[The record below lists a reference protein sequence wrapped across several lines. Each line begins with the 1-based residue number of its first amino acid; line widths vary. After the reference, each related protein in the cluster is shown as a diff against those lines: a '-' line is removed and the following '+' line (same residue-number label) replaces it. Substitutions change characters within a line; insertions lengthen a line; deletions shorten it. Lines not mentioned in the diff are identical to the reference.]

1 MGASIIPSP
10 NLPPA
15 PAQAPAPPQF
25 EPNTE
30 TIKRKLLR
38 KGVHPTPKL
47 IRTLTK
53 REILK
58 HNRKTKQQS
67 QSETPSLTASDLQS
81 LAEQS
86 HFLTLKREY
95 KRFSKA
101 LNSKTERQGPSLVGN
116 PWERIEGAK
125 LRDLASENEEFHGER
140 LKRQNLKELREM
152 FEEDLRWV
160 LEDDVEVEE
169 DDWLLPAEK
178 QERDLDPSKRWRNEK
193 EAIRFLVDRLSEREI
208 TERHWKFVR
217 IMKQS
222 GLQFT
227 EWQLLRIVEGLGK
240 KGNWRQAMAVVQ
252 WLYGN
257 KECKDFKSRFVY
269 TKLLSVLG
277 KARRPREALGIFKL
291 MLGDCLIYPD
301 LAAYHS
307 IAVTLGQ
314 AGLLKEL
321 LNTIEC
327 MRQKPSKR
335 IKNMRHKKWEPML
348 EPDLVVY
355 NAVLNACVS
364 LHQWKGVLWA
374 FEQLRKSGL
383 RPNGATYGLAMEV
396 MLHSGKY
403 DLVHEFFRKMKR
415 SGEAL
420 TALTYKVLVKAFWEE
435 GKINKA
441 VEAVRDMEQ
450 RGVVGTASVYYELAC
465 CLCKNGRWQDAM
477 IEVDKIK
484 KLSTRKP
491 LEITFT
497 GLIMASLDGGYV
509 DDCIS
514 IFQYMKDH
522 CAPNIGTVNAMLRVY
537 GQNDMFSKAKE
548 LFEKTNIARSG
559 PCGSLNG
566 KFGNLT
572 PDGFTYSLMLEASAS
587 AHQWEYFDYVYR
599 EMALCGYQLDQSKHP
614 ILLVEASRAGKWHLL
629 EHAFEAFL
637 EGGEIPHP
645 LIFTEMLI
653 QATLKGNYEKA
664 VTLVNTMAQ
673 APFQV
678 SEKQWTEH
686 FVKNG
691 DRVSQ
696 GCLVK
701 LLDALSSSELSS
713 EVTALNLLRSLQS
726 LCGSALSTSSMSFGI
741 EITGKSEPNC
751 NNGETYG
758 CERLNIP
765 TIPGNIMVEKGK
777 AATGPPSEATGTSFA
792 MLALTN
798 DGKNEEDGAAADSVN
813 SLLNYDMDD
822 DTRDFA
828 NGVTSAE
835 HMNCSGKPVPYL
847 NLDQYTKDFDEAETD
862 LPVNDGDS
870 QTSKLPSAQEILESW
885 KKNREKDGI
894 YFPFHQG
901 KK

>member
-1 MGASIIPSP
+1 MVGSIVPSP

-15 PAQAPAPPQF
+15 PSQF
-25 EPNTE
+25 EPNADN
-30 TIKRKLLR
+30 IKRKLLR
-38 KGVHPTPKL
+38 QGVHPTPKI

-58 HNRKTKQQS
+58 HNRKAKQQS

-101 LNSKTERQGPSLVGN
+101 LNPKTERRGPSLVGK

-125 LRDLASENEEFHGER
+125 LQDLVSEEFNGVS
-140 LKRQNLKELREM
+140 LKRENLKELREM

-160 LEDDVEVEE
+160 LDDDVEVE
-169 DDWLLPAEK
+169 DDGWLLPTDK
-178 QERDLDPSKRWRNEK
+178 QEQDLDPSKRWRNEK

-240 KGNWRQAMAVVQ
+240 NGNWRQAMAVVQ

-257 KECKDFKSRFVY
+257 KERKDFKSRFVY

-277 KARRPREALGIFKL
+277 KARRPQEALWIFKL

-321 LNTIEC
+321 LNIIER

-335 IKNMRHKKWEPML
+335 IKNMRSKKWDPVL

-355 NAVLNACVS
+355 NAVLNACVP
-364 LHQWKGVLWA
+364 LHQWKGVSWV

-383 RPNGATYGLAMEV
+383 RPNEATYGLAMEV
-396 MLHSGKY
+396 MLQSGKY
-403 DLVHEFFRKMKR
+403 DLVHEYYRKMKR
-415 SGEAL
+415 SGEAPR
-420 TALTYKVLVKAFWEE
+420 ALTYKVLVKAFWEE
-435 GKINKA
+435 GKINEA
-441 VEAVRDMEQ
+441 VETVRGMEQ
-450 RGVVGTASVYYELAC
+450 RGVIGTASVYYELAC

-514 IFQYMKDH
+514 IFEYMKDH
-522 CAPNIGTVNAMLRVY
+522 CAPNIGTINAMLRVY

-548 LFEKTNIARSG
+548 LFEKTNKARSG
-559 PCGSLNG
+559 PYGSLNG
-566 KFGNLT
+566 KYGNLT
-572 PDGFTYSLMLEASAS
+572 PDGFTYSLLLEASAS
-587 AHQWEYFDYVYR
+587 AHQWEYFEYVYK

-629 EHAFEAFL
+629 EHAFEASL

-653 QATLKGNYEKA
+653 QATLKSNYEKA

-691 DRVSQ
+691 DRVTQ

-726 LCGSALSTSSMSFGI
+726 LCGNGDTCD
-741 EITGKSEPNC
+741 SES
-751 NNGETYG
+751 
-758 CERLNIP
+758 LNIP
-765 TIPGNIMVEKGK
+765 SIFGNMMVEKGK
-777 AATGPPSEATGTSFA
+777 AATGLSEATDT
-792 MLALTN
+792 
-798 DGKNEEDGAAADSVN
+798 GKNEEDGVNADSMN
-813 SLLNYDMDD
+813 YLLNYDIDD
-822 DTRDFA
+822 STRDYA
-828 NGVTSAE
+828 NGVTSNE
-835 HMNCSGKPVPYL
+835 PSSCSGKQAPLL
-847 NLDQYTKDFDEAETD
+847 NLDEYTKDVDESEAD

-870 QTSKLPSAQEILESW
+870 HTSKLPSAQEILESW
-885 KKNREKDGI
+885 KKSREKDGI
-894 YFPFHQG
+894 YFPFHLGQ
-901 KK
+901 K

>member
-1 MGASIIPSP
+1 MGGSIVPSPSP

-15 PAQAPAPPQF
+15 PSPSQF

-30 TIKRKLLR
+30 NIKRKLLR
-38 KGVHPTPKL
+38 KGLHPTPKI
-47 IRTLTK
+47 IRTLSK

-58 HNRKTKQQS
+58 HNRKTKQKS
-67 QSETPSLTASDLQS
+67 QSETPSLAASDLQS

-101 LNSKTERQGPSLVGN
+101 LSSKTERQGPLVGK

-125 LRDLASENEEFHGER
+125 LRDLVSENEEFHGESLNR
-140 LKRQNLKELREM
+140 ENLKDLREM
-152 FEEDLRWV
+152 FQEDLRWV
-160 LEDDVEVEE
+160 LEDDVDVE
-169 DDWLLPAEK
+169 DDGWLLPADK
-178 QERDLDPSKRWRNEK
+178 QERDFDPSKRWRNEK

-208 TERHWKFVR
+208 TERHWKFAR

-240 KGNWRQAMAVVQ
+240 NGNWRQAMAVVQ

-257 KECKDFKSRFVY
+257 KERKDFKSRFVY

-277 KARRPREALGIFKL
+277 KARRPQEALWIFKL

-321 LNTIEC
+321 LNIIEC

-335 IKNMRHKKWEPML
+335 TKNMRHKMWEPML

-355 NAVLNACVS
+355 NAVLNACVP
-364 LHQWKGVLWA
+364 LHQWKGVSWV
-374 FEQLRKSGL
+374 FEQLRKSGV
-383 RPNGATYGLAMEV
+383 RPNEATYGLAMEV
-396 MLHSGKY
+396 MLQSGKY

-415 SGEAL
+415 SGEAPK
-420 TALTYKVLVKAFWEE
+420 ALTYKVLVKAFWEE
-435 GKINKA
+435 GKINEA
-441 VEAVRDMEQ
+441 VETVRDMEK
-450 RGVVGTASVYYELAC
+450 RGVIGTASVYYELAC

-477 IEVDKIK
+477 VEVDKIK

-509 DDCIS
+509 DGCIS

-522 CAPNIGTVNAMLRVY
+522 CAPNIGTINAMLRVY

-548 LFEKTNIARSG
+548 LFEKTNKARSG
-559 PCGSLNG
+559 PYGSLNG

-587 AHQWEYFDYVYR
+587 AHQWEYFEYVYR

-614 ILLVEASRAGKWHLL
+614 LLLVEASRAGKWHLL

-653 QATLKGNYEKA
+653 QAALKSNYEKA

-678 SEKQWTEH
+678 SEKQWTEL

-691 DRVSQ
+691 DRFTQ

-713 EVTALNLLRSLQS
+713 EITALNLLRSLQS
-726 LCGSALSTSSMSFGI
+726 LCGSALATTSMPF
-741 EITGKSEPNC
+741 TVKSEPSC
-751 NNGETYG
+751 NNGETYDS
-758 CERLNIP
+758 ERSNIP
-765 TIPGNIMVEKGK
+765 SISGNIMVEKGK
-777 AATGPPSEATGTSFA
+777 AATCPSEATEASFT
-792 MLALTN
+792 MLSLSN
-798 DGKNEEDGAAADSVN
+798 DGKSKENGVTVDADSIN
-813 SLLNYDMDD
+813 NLLNYDMDD
-822 DTRDFA
+822 STRDSA
-828 NGVTSAE
+828 DGITSDE
-835 HMNCSGKPVPYL
+835 PSNCSGKQGPLL
-847 NLDQYTKDFDEAETD
+847 NLDEYTKDVDEYETN

-870 QTSKLPSAQEILESW
+870 HTSKLPCAQEILESW
-885 KKNREKDGI
+885 RKSREKDGI
-894 YFPFHQG
+894 YFPFHLGQ
-901 KK
+901 K

>member
-1 MGASIIPSP
+1 MDASIVPSP
-10 NLPPA
+10 KLPP
-15 PAQAPAPPQF
+15 PHF

-30 TIKRKLLR
+30 NIKRRLLR
-38 KGVHPTPKL
+38 KGVYPTPK
-47 IRTLTK
+47 IVRTLRK

-58 HNRKTKQQS
+58 HNRKTKQPQP
-67 QSETPSLTASDLQS
+67 ETPSLSASDLQS
-81 LAEQS
+81 LAEES

-95 KRFSKA
+95 RRFSEA
-101 LNSKTERQGPSLVGN
+101 LNPKRERQSPSLAGK
-116 PWERIEGAK
+116 PWERIEGPK
-125 LRDLASENEEFHGER
+125 LRDLVSENEELHGES

-160 LEDDVEVEE
+160 LEDDVDVE
-169 DDWLLPAEK
+169 DDDCLLPTEK
-178 QERDLDPSKRWRNEK
+178 QMQDLDTSKRWRNEK

-240 KGNWRQAMAVVQ
+240 NGKWRQAMAIVQ

-257 KECKDFKSRFVY
+257 KERKDFKSRFVY

-277 KARRPREALGIFKL
+277 KARRPQEALQIFKL

-321 LNTIEC
+321 LNIIEC

-335 IKNMRHKKWEPML
+335 IKNMRRKNWDPVL

-355 NAVLNACVS
+355 NAVLNACVP
-364 LHQWKGVLWA
+364 LHQWKGVSWV

-396 MLHSGKY
+396 MLQSGKY

-415 SGEAL
+415 SGEAPR
-420 TALTYKVLVKAFWEE
+420 ALTYKVLVKAFWEE
-435 GKINKA
+435 GKINEA
-441 VEAVRDMEQ
+441 VEAVQDMER
-450 RGVVGTASVYYELAC
+450 RGVIGTASVYYELAC
-465 CLCKNGRWQDAM
+465 CLCRNGRWQDAM

-484 KLSTRKP
+484 RLSTRKP

-522 CAPNIGTVNAMLRVY
+522 CAPNIGTINAMLKVY

-548 LFEKTNIARSG
+548 LFEETNKAKSG
-559 PCGSLNG
+559 PYSSLND
-566 KFGNLT
+566 KFGNLI

-587 AHQWEYFDYVYR
+587 AHQWEYFEYVYK
-599 EMALCGYQLDQSKHP
+599 EMALSGYQLDQSKLP
-614 ILLVEASRAGKWHLL
+614 ILLVEASRAGKWYLL
-629 EHAFEAFL
+629 EHAFDASL

-653 QATLKGNYEKA
+653 QATWRSNYEKA
-664 VTLVNTMAQ
+664 VTLVNTMAH

-678 SEKQWTEH
+678 SEKQWTDL
-686 FVKNG
+686 FLKNR
-691 DRVSQ
+691 DRITQ

-701 LLDALSSSELSS
+701 LFDALSSSELSS
-713 EVTALNLLRSLQS
+713 EITVSNLLRSLQS
-726 LCGSALSTSSMSFGI
+726 LCGSAPSTSSMSFG
-741 EITGKSEPNC
+741 NF
-751 NNGETYG
+751 GESYG
-758 CERLNIP
+758 SERLNIP
-765 TIPGNIMVEKGK
+765 SISGNEKGK
-777 AATGPPSEATGTSFA
+777 AATYPPLKATDTSFA
-792 MLALTN
+792 MLSLTN
-798 DGKNEEDGAAADSVN
+798 AGKNEEGGVDADDSA
-813 SLLNYDMDD
+813 SKKHSC
-822 DTRDFA
+822 TGDFA
-828 NGVTSAE
+828 NDVTSGE
-835 HMNCSGKPVPYL
+835 PTNGSGKQVPLL
-847 NLDQYTKDFDEAETD
+847 NLDEYTEDTDEAETD
-862 LPVNDGDS
+862 LPVDGNTDMDLLIDEDS
-870 QTSKLPSAQEILESW
+870 DSLTSKLPSAQEILESW
-885 KKNREKDGI
+885 KKSRESDGI
-894 YFPFHQG
+894 YFPFHLGQ
-901 KK
+901 K